1 MSLDIFS
8 AKTQCCKN
16 IHCIAH
22 RLALCSAQAAEKI
35 SYPKEFSEFLKS
47 LFYYFKHS
55 SNRVEG
61 LKKVQEMLDKPA
73 LRVKEVYDVRW
84 LAV

>member
-55 SNRVEG
+55 SNSVEG